1 MNCIKFLIAALLLVG
16 ISFAKNS
23 NVLSKGKY
31 LLTYEK
37 EYEDVWTYGSA
48 KSTKTKCSVRV
59 DLKNML
65 VGVGDCDI
73 EKISFYTRDSMWLGS
88 LTHSLLKSDF
98 EANYNYRDISFSF
111 DIKAAAYMQA
121 TFNFIRQHATED
133 NLYKVTCPKGEN
145 VSIDEYEMAFCYKP
159 YTCAKG
165 EYSIDSITCAKLPK
179 NSKRLKK
186 EGFECNAGF
195 SLYKTDSLSG
205 EVDTAFCY
213 KPYACAKGEYSIDS
227 IKCATLPAHA
237 QRLKKEGF
245 ECDAE
250 FSLYKSDS
258 LSDEIDTAFCYK
270 PYACANDEYSID
282 SITCAKLPEHAS
294 RLQTDGFV
302 CDTGFVAVNIDDSNI
317 CEARAMCDSLELYV
331 ENSNKCF
338 ALPAHAEWITDARDS
353 SDFVCDSSYIKNDRE
368 CLEIV
373 NCSEN
378 EYRENFVECKNLPA
392 HAHALEN
399 GWECNDGYKKYYG
412 DYGECTKVCSQG
424 EYKIS
429 DFECA
434 ALPAHAHASNDY
446 WECDSG
452 YDLVNG
458 ACEKQTFAEVATSQ
472 PIDNNYDNEELE
484 QTQNAQFNEPSKSSG
499 LKNDL
504 SLEIGAVFAS
514 QVNNVD
520 DGNVFFLEGEL
531 GLEWLFGSSFSFG
544 PAVAISRVYSSH
556 PDDLSF
562 YSTRLKAAL
571 MFVIGEGDMRYYG
584 RPFMSANLQSSVSYE
599 SSSRAYIE
607 YEIPAITGGLELG
620 MRFGNI
626 LTDKIAFDVYFSMS
640 STMFKDD
647 YVSEGIMIML
657 GLRLI
662 AF

>member
-1 MNCIKFLIAALLLVG
+1 MNCIKFLLAALLLVG
-16 ISFAKNS
+16 VSVAKNS

-65 VGVGDCDI
+65 VDVGDCDI

-88 LTHSLLKSDF
+88 LTHNLLKSDF

-121 TFNFIRQHATED
+121 TFNFTRQLATED
-133 NLYKVTCPKGEN
+133 NLYKVTCSKGER

-165 EYSIDSITCAKLPK
+165 EYSVDSIKCAKLPK
-179 NSKRLKK
+179 NSKRLKQ
-186 EGFECNAGF
+186 EGFECDAGF
-195 SLYKTDSLSG
+195 SLYKTDSLF
-205 EVDTAFCY
+205 D
-213 KPYACAKGEYSIDS
+213 K
-227 IKCATLPAHA
+227 
-237 QRLKKEGF
+237 
-245 ECDAE
+245 
-250 FSLYKSDS
+250 
-258 LSDEIDTAFCYK
+258 IDTAFCYK
-270 PYACANDEYSID
+270 PYVCANDEYSID

-302 CDTGFVAVNIDDSNI
+302 CDIGFVAVNTDSNI
-317 CEARAMCDSLELYV
+317 CEVRAICDSLELYV

-338 ALPAHAEWITDARDS
+338 TLPAHAEWITDARDS
-353 SDFVCDSSYIKNDRE
+353 SDFVCDSSYIKNDSE
-368 CLEIV
+368 CVEIV

-378 EYRENFVECKNLPA
+378 EYRENFVECKNLPQ

-412 DYGECTKVCSQG
+412 DYGKCTKVCSQG

-446 WECDSG
+446 WECDDG

-458 ACEKQTFAEVATSQ
+458 ACEKRIFAEVAMSQ
-472 PIDNNYDNEELE
+472 PIDNNYDNENSE
-484 QTQNAQFNEPSKSSG
+484 QTQNTQFNEPSKSSG

-531 GLEWLFGSSFSFG
+531 GLEWLFGSTFSFG

-562 YSTRLKAAL
+562 YSTRFKAAL
-571 MFVIGEGDMRYYG
+571 MFVMGEGDTRYYG
-584 RPFMSANLQSSVSYE
+584 KPFMSANLQSSVSYE

-620 MRFGNI
+620 MRFGNF

-647 YVSEGIMIML
+647 YVSEGFMIML